1 MGRQIAFTMGKT
13 FFHTT
18 NSVVWKTIDGVTF
31 GCIVNDEGN
40 VISPNFKAVR
50 SQDCWDWTDGTDY
63 MEVIDMDGNVQTV
76 NVFTGQFV

>member
-13 FFHTT
+13 FT

-40 VISPNFKAVR
+40 VISPNFKAVC
-50 SQDCWDWTDGTDY
+50 SQDCWDWTDGTDFIR
-63 MEVIDMDGNVQTV
+63 VIDMNGDVQTV
-76 NVFTGQFV
+76 DVFTGQFV

>member
-1 MGRQIAFTMGKT
+1 MNNFIATFT
-13 FFHTT
+13 
-18 NSVVWKTIDGVTF
+18 VAWQTIDGVTF

-40 VISPNFKAVR
+40 VISPNFKAVC